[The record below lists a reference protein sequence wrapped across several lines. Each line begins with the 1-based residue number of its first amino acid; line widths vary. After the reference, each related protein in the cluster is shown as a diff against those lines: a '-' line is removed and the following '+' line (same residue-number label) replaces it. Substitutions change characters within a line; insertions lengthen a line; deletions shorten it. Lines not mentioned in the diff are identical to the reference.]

1 MPHKIKWADV
11 VLGKTVTRYSMDD
24 TVVEDIKLDPQTLSL
39 IVFLTNGDIKSYF
52 GCSYAICQEE
62 TADIIVP
69 KIEVV
74 S

>member
-11 VLGKTVTRYSMDD
+11 VLGKTVTRYAMTDG
-24 TVVEDIKLDPQTLSL
+24 VVEDIKLDPQTLSL